1 MSNHPE
7 VDLDPAG
14 EHVARHVST
23 AASAGMTVAQH
34 AANAALARARIA
46 EITASAQARTAQRAL
61 VTQRRMSQA
70 AGAWVSAATHRYGSP
85 SAARHADGWE
95 TILGARGVDLGAMR
109 ADPVAVFTATAR
121 QERLAAQAETAQW
134 SAYADGAPAAAVAG
148 MGVSMPPEQV
158 LERARL
164 EPDPVATAPY
174 PGIDT
179 GRNLA
184 AGVPAG
190 AVPEPASVGTAS
202 LGTER

>member
-1 MSNHPE
+1 
-7 VDLDPAG
+7 
-14 EHVARHVST
+14 
-23 AASAGMTVAQH
+23 MTVAQH

-70 AGAWVSAATHRYGSP
+70 AGAARRSLWRLAPSPEWLRADPRSAAAAWVSAATHRYGSP